1 MKSCCEI
8 HFMEYM
14 LSFILEMNYSL
25 RSEIIVI
32 RTSFLVKNELYL
44 LS

>member
-1 MKSCCEI
+1 
-8 HFMEYM
+8 MEYM